1 MIFVARSRR
10 HTPSKLPRSDTPKS
24 RRPSTVDRDATPFK
38 WRDFLLRQKKHIVV
52 ARLQE
57 LRHNNFTMPKQISQ
71 KDLDSIVEAVSSF
84 PNGGGIEEINSAL
97 EGRIP
102 RRTLQRRLSLLVE
115 QQRLIAEGRGRAS
128 RYRLPNTIAAEISA
142 PIAALSAEI
151 ETYIPLSPEGR
162 KIQKAI
168 RAPIQSRNPVG
179 YNRAFLDAYQPNR
192 TFYLAEDIR
201 HRLYEL
207 GRSSEDQQVAGTY
220 AQQIFNRLLIDLSW
234 NSSRLEGNTYSLL
247 ETERLLEQGEAAE
260 GKNAL
265 ETQMLLNHKD
275 AIELLVEQ
283 AAEVGFNRY
292 TILNL
297 HALLSNNLLADPQAC
312 GRLRTTP
319 VKIGGSVCHPLEV
332 PQLIDECFGK
342 ILTLTSKIEDPF
354 EQAFFSMVHLPY
366 LQPFLDVNKRVS
378 RLAANIPLI
387 RLNLCPLSFLDVPIQ
402 AYIDGTVAVYELNKV
417 ELLRDVFVWA
427 YERSCKR
434 YSAIRQS
441 IGEPDPFRLQYRQ
454 QIKKLVAEVVRDCMD
469 KRRAANW
476 IAKMSGKEIP
486 PNDKARFAE
495 VVETELINLHEGNFA
510 RYQLRPSEF
519 SDWKKVWS

>member
-1 MIFVARSRR
+1 M
-10 HTPSKLPRSDTPKS
+10 
-24 RRPSTVDRDATPFK
+24 
-38 WRDFLLRQKKHIVV
+38 
-52 ARLQE
+52 
-57 LRHNNFTMPKQISQ
+57 
-71 KDLDSIVEAVSSF
+71 
-84 PNGGGIEEINSAL
+84 
-97 EGRIP
+97 P

-115 QQRLIAEGRGRAS
+115 QKRLIAEGKGRAS
-128 RYRLPNTIAAEISA
+128 RYRLPNTLDVVIPP
-142 PIAALSAEI
+142 PIVALSG
-151 ETYIPLSPEGR
+151 ETYIPLSPEGEEIKR
-162 KIQKAI
+162 VI

-201 HRLYEL
+201 QRLYEM
-207 GRSSEDQQVAGTY
+207 GRSSDDQQIAGTY
-220 AQQIFNRLLIDLSW
+220 ARHIFNRLLIDLSW

-247 ETERLLEQGEAAE
+247 ETEQLLEQGEAAE
-260 GKNAL
+260 GKNAM

-283 AAEVGFNRY
+283 AADVGFNRY

-319 VKIGGSVCHPLEV
+319 VTIGGSVYHPLEV
-332 PQLIDECFGK
+332 PQLIDECFGQ
-342 ILTLTSKIEDPF
+342 ILTLTSEVTDPF
-354 EQAFFSMVHLPY
+354 EQAFFAMIHLPY

-387 RLNLCPLSFLDVPIQ
+387 RRNLCPLSFLDVPNQ
-402 AYIDGTVAVYELNKV
+402 AYIDGTLAVYELNKI

-427 YERSCKR
+427 YGRSCKR

-441 IGEPDPFRLQYRQ
+441 LGEPDPFRLKYRQ
-454 QIKKLVAEVVRDCMD
+454 QIKKFVADVVRDCLD
-469 KRRAANW
+469 KRKAANW
-476 IAKMSGKEIP
+476 IAKMSEKEIP
-486 PNDKARFAE
+486 TDDKARFVE

-519 SDWKKVWS
+519 LDWKKVWH

>member
-1 MIFVARSRR
+1 
-10 HTPSKLPRSDTPKS
+10 
-24 RRPSTVDRDATPFK
+24 
-38 WRDFLLRQKKHIVV
+38 
-52 ARLQE
+52 
-57 LRHNNFTMPKQISQ
+57 MPKQISQ
-71 KDLDSIVEAVSSF
+71 KDLDSIVKAVSSL
-84 PNGGGIEEINSAL
+84 PDGGGIEKINSAL
-97 EGRIP
+97 EGKMP

-115 QQRLIAEGRGRAS
+115 QKRLIAEGKGRAS
-128 RYRLPNTIAAEISA
+128 RYRLPNTLDVVIPP
-142 PIAALSAEI
+142 PIVALSG
-151 ETYIPLSPEGR
+151 ETYIPLSPEGEEIKR
-162 KIQKAI
+162 VI

-201 HRLYEL
+201 QRLYEM
-207 GRSSEDQQVAGTY
+207 GRSSDDQQIAGTY
-220 AQQIFNRLLIDLSW
+220 ARHIFNRLLIDLSW

-247 ETERLLEQGEAAE
+247 ETEQLLEQGEAAE
-260 GKNAL
+260 GKNAM

-283 AAEVGFNRY
+283 AADVGFNRY

-319 VKIGGSVCHPLEV
+319 VTIGGSVYHPLEV
-332 PQLIDECFGK
+332 PQLIDECFGQ
-342 ILTLTSKIEDPF
+342 ILTLTSEVTDPF
-354 EQAFFSMVHLPY
+354 EQAFFAMIHLPY

-387 RLNLCPLSFLDVPIQ
+387 RRNLCPLSFLDVPNQ
-402 AYIDGTVAVYELNKV
+402 AYIDGTLAVYELNKI

-427 YERSCKR
+427 YGRSCKR

-441 IGEPDPFRLQYRQ
+441 LGEPDPFRLKYRQ
-454 QIKKLVAEVVRDCMD
+454 QIKKFVADVVRDCLD
-469 KRRAANW
+469 KRKAANW
-476 IAKMSGKEIP
+476 IAKMSEKEIP
-486 PNDKARFAE
+486 TDDKARFVE

-519 SDWKKVWS
+519 LDWKKVWH